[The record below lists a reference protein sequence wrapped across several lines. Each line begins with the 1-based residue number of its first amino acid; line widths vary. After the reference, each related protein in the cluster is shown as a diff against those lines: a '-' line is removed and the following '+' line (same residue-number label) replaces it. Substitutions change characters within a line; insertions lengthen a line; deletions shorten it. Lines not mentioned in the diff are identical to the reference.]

1 MEWRTKEKKSEF
13 SNNSKVNDRYKKDND
28 HNNNKT
34 FNNKFIKGKIGTD
47 NEDKFKSKKN
57 VFQKKRNENEIKF
70 KDYKE
75 IDDLLNSGKYM
86 SAKKIEDLK
95 ILREKLK
102 KKYDKENPLNEDMFP
117 SLELSSS
124 TSPKK
129 DVQTPKEQ
137 TCWGKKLPDTFYDT
151 SVPFE
156 TKFKKET
163 PAKIINSDKS
173 DDYDSYDSFDDD
185 YYNEN
190 DDNYEDYD
198 EGF

>member
-102 KKYDKENPLNEDMFP
+102 KKLN
-117 SLELSSS
+117 
-124 TSPKK
+124 T
-129 DVQTPKEQ
+129 
-137 TCWGKKLPDTFYDT
+137 
-151 SVPFE
+151 
-156 TKFKKET
+156 
-163 PAKIINSDKS
+163 
-173 DDYDSYDSFDDD
+173 
-185 YYNEN
+185 
-190 DDNYEDYD
+190 
-198 EGF
+198 